1 MSAYKRVQAII
12 IIIIIITTTITIT
25 ITITIIIKQWATF
38 ARVWHIYDATWQN
51 PFDSAK
57 KICKVL
63 MGVNKP
69 VYHPLVDCGDQV
81 VVINSR
87 DIALPGDEWKKRVY
101 FHHTGYHGGATWTL
115 AWELHE
121 KDPTMVMWKAVYH
134 HMKGN
139 LKRRHTMQRLHIYP
153 DSNVPKEIMENISNQ
168 IRQPRRVPIRLDT
181 YSEEDVQQYPKVAD
195 WPKDYILR

>member
-1 MSAYKRVQAII
+1 MSAFKRVQLANALVVLSS
-12 IIIIIITTTITIT
+12 TAEDGE
-25 ITITIIIKQWATF
+25 IKVRISQWATF

-63 MGVNKP
+63 TGVNKP

-87 DIALPGDEWKKRVY
+87 DIALPGDEWRKRVY

-115 AWELHE
+115 AWELHD
-121 KDPTMVMWKAVYH
+121 KDPTMVIWKAVYH

-168 IRQPRRVPIRLDT
+168 IRQPRRVPVRLDT